1 MLLFVSQ
8 ANTVLHLDGL
18 VLKEQQ
24 NSKPKVNVNTF
35 IWFFTALC

>member
-8 ANTVLHLDGL
+8 ANTVLNLDGL

-24 NSKPKVNVNTF
+24 TNKPKVNVNIF
-35 IWFFTALC
+35 FCFFTASC